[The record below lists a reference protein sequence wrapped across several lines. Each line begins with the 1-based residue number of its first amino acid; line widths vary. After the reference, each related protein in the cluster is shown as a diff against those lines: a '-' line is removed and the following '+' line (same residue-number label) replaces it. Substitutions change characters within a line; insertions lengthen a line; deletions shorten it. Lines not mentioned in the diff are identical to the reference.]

1 VPLIQTL
8 QQSFVADR
16 VEGFRGILN
25 GTTNFILSTM
35 AARPA
40 AAYGDVL
47 GEAQRLGFAEAD
59 PSADVDGHDVHAKL
73 VLCVRLALGY
83 RFAADERPP
92 RYGIAQVTQADL
104 AYGRDR
110 LRATVKLLGACARL
124 PAHCSGD
131 ADADV
136 FTAHVAPAFV
146 PLDSAWARVEGPGNA
161 VQLRSQHLADGLW
174 LGGPG
179 AGRLPTANAVLA
191 DLCATAQ
198 AARVAPALPP
208 AAFPPLAAGRP
219 LRFTDNF
226 VAAFYVRVFLATR
239 DGAAARGPAASALVA
254 TAAAAAAAAGVALQR
269 VEIVRDAAGGDAL
282 LALLTAPHTTHARVV
297 ALRDALLRDAA
308 DALDA
313 SRGALLLTVATA

>member
-1 VPLIQTL
+1 MPLIQTL

-16 VEGFRGILN
+16 VESFRGILN

-35 AARPA
+35 AERPD
-40 AAYGDVL
+40 AAYADVL
-47 GEAQRLGFAEAD
+47 REAQRLGFAEAD
-59 PSADVDGHDVHAKL
+59 PSADVDGFDVAAKL
-73 VLCVRLALGY
+73 VVCVRLALGY

-92 RYGIAQVTQADL
+92 RYGIGQVTQADV

-110 LRATVKLLGACARL
+110 LRATVKLLGAFARL

-146 PLDSAWARVEGPGNA
+146 PLDSAWARVAGPGNA
-161 VQLRSQHLADGLW
+161 VQLRSTHLADGLW

-198 AARVAPALPP
+198 AARVAPARPP

-226 VAAFYVRVFLATR
+226 VAAFYLRVFLAAP
-239 DGAAARGPAASALVA
+239 GGARGSAASALVA

-269 VEIVRDAAGGDAL
+269 VEVVRDAAGGDAL
-282 LALLTAPHTTHARVV
+282 LALLTAPHTAHARVV

-308 DALDA
+308 EALDV